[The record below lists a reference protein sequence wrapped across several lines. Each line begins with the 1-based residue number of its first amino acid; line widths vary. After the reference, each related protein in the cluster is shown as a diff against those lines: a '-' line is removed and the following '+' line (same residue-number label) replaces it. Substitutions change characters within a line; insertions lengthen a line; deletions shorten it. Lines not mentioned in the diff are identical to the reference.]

1 MIKYFADTNTI
12 SIEIWFGHLTWKLR
26 IFSFDL
32 CVAQKRLLLITPPV
46 LCVALLCFSF
56 FVSAHGRFNRSRA
69 IDSYTA
75 DEKTAEERNPIA
87 DSQAYTYP
95 RARLSPS
102 LKQAAPPSPLV
113 CLSPSVSLSPSLCA
127 RWQRGG
133 GGAGI
138 LRWGR
143 RSKEERGGGGALGS
157 RTMECVVQGI
167 IETQVLYHNANPSRT
182 LTFEG

>member
-1 MIKYFADTNTI
+1 
-12 SIEIWFGHLTWKLR
+12 
-26 IFSFDL
+26 
-32 CVAQKRLLLITPPV
+32 
-46 LCVALLCFSF
+46 VALLCFSF

-133 GGAGI
+133 GGAGSPALGPEEDVG
-138 LRWGR
+138 LRVVEHGGARRRRRRVEVEERRAASAEQGR
-143 RSKEERGGGGALGS
+143 RGGGAVGS
-157 RTMECVVQGI
+157 I
-167 IETQVLYHNANPSRT
+167 SPPFFPS
-182 LTFEG
+182 LAPSCCFFS